1 MRPTADAIATDAV
14 VIGAGPV
21 GLFQVFQL
29 GLQGLQAHV
38 IDALPNLGGQCAQLY
53 GDKAIYD
60 IPALPTCNGH
70 ELVQRLVEQCAP
82 FAPQWHL
89 GQLVHSLARQLD
101 GRFEVTTAQGTRLLA
116 RTVFI
121 AAGVGAFM
129 PRPLA
134 LAGLERF
141 TGQQLFYTLDTP
153 DMLAEKQVVVHGG
166 GEAAVAQVI
175 EVASLPAAQRPSS
188 ITLHHRR
195 DAFEAPPDMLE
206 QLDTLRQQ
214 GQVQIA
220 IGQATGL
227 DIHPDTQQLR
237 ALVLLSPN
245 GQTQQLPVD
254 VLLVKLGLVP
264 RLGPLADWGLALE
277 RKQLEVNTATFATS
291 SPGIYAVGDIV
302 TYPGKRKLL
311 VCGFHEA
318 TLAAFAAAEYLS
330 GHTMPLEYTSSSTRL
345 QQRLGLLDTG
355 NLHNPTTG
363 KKPSGILP

>member
-1 MRPTADAIATDAV
+1 MLASAQDLLTDAV

-38 IDALPNLGGQCAQLY
+38 IDALPALGGQCAQLY

-89 GQLVHSLARQLD
+89 GQLVSSLARQAD

-134 LAGLERF
+134 LAGLEPF
-141 TGQQLFYTLDTP
+141 VGQQIFYAFNTA
-153 DMLAEKQVVVHGG
+153 DMLAGRQVVIHGG
-166 GEAAVAQVI
+166 GETAVAQVI

-206 QLDTLRQQ
+206 QLHSLRQQ
-214 GQVQIA
+214 GQVQVA
-220 IGQATGL
+220 IGQVTGL

-237 ALVLLSPN
+237 ALTLLTPN

-277 RKQLEVNTATFATS
+277 RKQIEVNTATFATS

-330 GHTMPLEYTSSSTRL
+330 GQTLPLEYTSSSTRL
-345 QQRLGLLDTG
+345 QQRLGLLETAYKSAAYQKPTG
-355 NLHNPTTG
+355 
-363 KKPSGILP
+363 SLP

>member
-1 MRPTADAIATDAV
+1 MRPTTAAIATDAV
-14 VIGAGPV
+14 VVGAGPV

-38 IDALPNLGGQCAQLY
+38 IDALPSLGGQCAQLY

-60 IPALPTCNGH
+60 IPALPTCKGY
-70 ELVQRLVEQCAP
+70 ELVQRLAEQCAP

-89 GQLVHSLARQLD
+89 GQLVHSLTRQAD
-101 GRFEVTTAQGTRLLA
+101 GRWEVTTAQGTRLLA

-129 PRPLA
+129 PRSLA
-134 LAGLERF
+134 LAGLETF
-141 TGQQLFYTLDTP
+141 LGQQLFYTLDNP
-153 DMLAEKQVVVHGG
+153 DSVAGRQVVVHGG

-175 EVASLPAAQRPSS
+175 ELASLPVPGRPAR
-188 ITLHHRR
+188 ITLHYRR

-206 QLDTLRQQ
+206 QLHLLRQQ
-214 GQVQIA
+214 GQVHVT
-220 IGQATGL
+220 IGQATGIQT
-227 DIHPDTQQLR
+227 DPDTQQLSG
-237 ALVLLSPN
+237 LVLLTPDGST
-245 GQTQQLPVD
+245 QTMPVE
-254 VLLVKLGLVP
+254 VLLVKLGLIP

-330 GHTMPLEYTSSSTRL
+330 GQALPLEYTSSSTRL
-345 QQRLGLLDTG
+345 QQRLGLVSSASPPAASQKFSATE
-355 NLHNPTTG
+355 P
-363 KKPSGILP
+363 